1 MSVGSSIKYYLC
13 TDKILS
19 PSFRWVECQFT
30 AIARCPVSERLLDKV
45 LTSVP
50 ETLEATYERM
60 LLDIPRPSHDDA
72 RRLLL
77 LLCCAREPLTV
88 EEAIDGIAVELE
100 PEPRYDPERKLA
112 DAAALRELCPGL
124 TTVGP
129 VEKGARATVRF
140 AHPSVRE
147 YLESDRIRT
156 QPAAAPF
163 AMMARQEDAHAE
175 MARVCM
181 AILLDPV
188 PTGLV
193 DYLKRHRMAH
203 YAATHWA
210 EHARLQQGGG
220 DHAPGAS
227 AQNSQALSALRTATK
242 ERYLE
247 VRGREWDVRRGPQLT
262 LPQLFEVGR
271 FVEQCLKLLRGHGDN
286 M

>member
-1 MSVGSSIKYYLC
+1 MS
-13 TDKILS
+13 
-19 PSFRWVECQFT
+19 SFRWVECQFT

-60 LLDIPRPSHDDA
+60 LLNIPRPSHDDA
-72 RRLLL
+72 RRLLR

-88 EEAIDGIAVELE
+88 EEAIDGIAVDLE
-100 PEPRYDPERKLA
+100 PEPARYDPERRLA
-112 DAAALRELCPGL
+112 NAAALRELCPGL

-129 VEKGARATVRF
+129 VEYGARATVRL

-156 QPAAAPF
+156 QPAAAAPF
-163 AMMARQEDAHAE
+163 AVISSEDAHAE

-188 PTGLV
+188 PTGFV
-193 DYLKRHRMAH
+193 DYLERHRMAH

-210 EHARLQQGGG
+210 EHARLQGGG
-220 DHAPGAS
+220 DQAPGAWGS
-227 AQNSQALSALRTATK
+227 AQNSQALSDLWAATK
-242 ERYLE
+242 KKYLE
-247 VRGREWDVRRGPQLT
+247 ARSRERDGRGPQLT

-271 FVEQCLKLLRGHGDN
+271 FLEQCLRLL
-286 M
+286 

>member
-1 MSVGSSIKYYLC
+1 M
-13 TDKILS
+13 
-19 PSFRWVECQFT
+19 
-30 AIARCPVSERLLDKV
+30 SERLLDKV

-60 LLDIPRPSHDDA
+60 LLNIPRPSHDDA

-100 PEPRYDPERKLA
+100 PEPRYDPERKLKN
-112 DAAALRELCPGL
+112 AAALRELCPGL

-129 VEKGARATVRF
+129 VEKGARATVRM

-220 DHAPGAS
+220 GDHAPGAWS

-247 VRGREWDVRRGPQLT
+247 VRGREWDVRRGPPPLT

-271 FVEQCLKLLRGHGDN
+271 FFEQCLKLLQGYGDN
-286 M
+286 NNM